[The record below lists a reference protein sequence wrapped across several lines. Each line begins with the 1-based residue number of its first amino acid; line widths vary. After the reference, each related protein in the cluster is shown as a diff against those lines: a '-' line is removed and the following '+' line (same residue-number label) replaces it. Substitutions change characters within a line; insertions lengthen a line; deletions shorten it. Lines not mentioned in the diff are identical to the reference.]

1 MVRRALAE
9 VCTVPVLLVLLCF
22 SFLIH
27 IFRLI
32 VTYLCSYNSFVIGAL
47 FYDDDDDDKDA

>member
-1 MVRRALAE
+1 LVRRALAE